1 MTPKDCEH
9 IAHLLFLAYTGEASP
24 DQQEELSRWLKEDK
38 HHDDLYQTIM
48 DHERIRSEQEVFLLF
63 NQQRAWAKISQKT
76 YRKSKILY
84 TNFLRYAAVFICFI
98 CVSVYFLYPD
108 KPEEKI
114 EIAELFLE
122 PISSKAILQ
131 NEQDVRISLP
141 GQCYSIKDS
150 TRHKKQLETSEIL
163 RIYVPKGGEFELVLA
178 DGTRVWMNSETELKF
193 PRAFTG
199 DKRQV
204 ELVSGEA
211 YFDVRKDKTKPFIVR
226 NKDLNL
232 TVLGT
237 QFNIQNYSDEH
248 EIITTLVEGAVQLS
262 SDKTILHPGEQAT
275 YNKATREVQVETVD
289 TELFT
294 AWREGRLIFK
304 STRLE
309 TVLKQLSRWYDVKF
323 VYEEERLKDLI
334 FSGKM
339 KKYDNGNVILGI
351 LKATGKIDF
360 IQQVSVIH
368 VKRQLKQRL

>member
-9 IAHLLFLAYTGEASP
+9 IAHLLFLAYTGEITSE
-24 DQQEELSRWLKEDK
+24 QQEELTYWLKEDK
-38 HHDDLYQTIM
+38 HHDDLHRIIM

-63 NQQRAWAKISQKT
+63 NQQKAWVKISQKT
-76 YRKSKILY
+76 YRKSKMRY
-84 TNFLRYAAVFICFI
+84 TRILRYAAVFICLI
-98 CVSVYFLYPD
+98 SVSVYFLYPN

-122 PISSKAILQ
+122 PISPKAILQ
-131 NEQDVRISLP
+131 NEQDERISLP

-150 TRHKKQLETSEIL
+150 TSHKKQLETSEIL

-178 DGTRVWMNSETELKF
+178 DGTRIWMNSETELKF
-193 PRAFTG
+193 PRTFTG

-204 ELVSGEA
+204 ELVTGEA
-211 YFDVRKDKTKPFIVR
+211 YFDVRKDKAKPFIVR
-226 NKDLNL
+226 NKDLDL

-262 SDKTILHPGEQAT
+262 ANKTVLHPGEQAT
-275 YNKATREVQVETVD
+275 YNKTTRETQVEMVD

-309 TVLKQLSRWYDVKF
+309 IVLKQLSRWYDVKF
-323 VYEEERLKDLI
+323 EYEEEGLKDLI

-360 IQQVSVIH
+360 IQQDSVIH
-368 VKRQLKQRL
+368 VKRQ

>member
-1 MTPKDCEH
+1 M
-9 IAHLLFLAYTGEASP
+9 
-24 DQQEELSRWLKEDK
+24 
-38 HHDDLYQTIM
+38 
-48 DHERIRSEQEVFLLF
+48 
-63 NQQRAWAKISQKT
+63 
-76 YRKSKILY
+76 
-84 TNFLRYAAVFICFI
+84 
-98 CVSVYFLYPD
+98 YFLYPD

-114 EIAELFLE
+114 EIVELFLE
-122 PISSKAILQ
+122 PISPKAILQ
-131 NEQDVRISLP
+131 NEQEVRISLP

-193 PRAFTG
+193 PRVFTG

-226 NKDLNL
+226 NKDLDL

-275 YNKATREVQVETVD
+275 YNKATRETQVETVD

-360 IQQVSVIH
+360 IQQDSTIH
-368 VKRQLKQRL
+368 VKRQ

>member
-9 IAHLLFLAYTGEASP
+9 IAHLLFLAYTGEITSE
-24 DQQEELSRWLKEDK
+24 QQEELTYWLKEDK
-38 HHDDLYQTIM
+38 HHDDLHRIIM

-63 NQQRAWAKISQKT
+63 NQQKAWAKISQKT
-76 YRKSKILY
+76 YRKGKMRY
-84 TNFLRYAAVFICFI
+84 TRILRYAAVFICLI
-98 CVSVYFLYPD
+98 SVSVYFLYPN

-122 PISSKAILQ
+122 PISPKAILQ

-141 GQCYSIKDS
+141 GQCYSIKDIIS
-150 TRHKKQLETSEIL
+150 HKKQLETSEIL

-178 DGTRVWMNSETELKF
+178 DGTRIWMNSETELKF

-204 ELVSGEA
+204 ELVTGEA
-211 YFDVRKDKTKPFIVR
+211 YFDVRKDKAKPFIVR
-226 NKDLNL
+226 NKDLDL

-262 SDKTILHPGEQAT
+262 ANKTVLHPGEQAT
-275 YNKATREVQVETVD
+275 YNKTTRETQVEMVD

-309 TVLKQLSRWYDVKF
+309 IVLKQLSRWYDVKF
-323 VYEEERLKDLI
+323 EYEEEGLKDLI

-351 LKATGKIDF
+351 LKATVKIDF
-360 IQQVSVIH
+360 IQQDSVIH
-368 VKRQLKQRL
+368 VKRQ

>member
-9 IAHLLFLAYTGEASP
+9 IAHLLFLAYTGEITSE
-24 DQQEELSRWLKEDK
+24 QQEELTCWLKEDK
-38 HHDDLYQTIM
+38 HHDDLHRIIM

-63 NQQRAWAKISQKT
+63 NQQKAWAKISQKT
-76 YRKSKILY
+76 YRKGKMRY
-84 TNFLRYAAVFICFI
+84 TRILRYAAVFICLI
-98 CVSVYFLYPD
+98 SVSVYFLYPN

-122 PISSKAILQ
+122 PISPKAILQ

-275 YNKATREVQVETVD
+275 YNKTTRETQVEMVD

-309 TVLKQLSRWYDVKF
+309 IVLKQLSRWYDVKF
-323 VYEEERLKDLI
+323 EYEEEGLKDLI

-360 IQQVSVIH
+360 IQQDSVIH

>member
-1 MTPKDCEH
+1 MICTRQSWITNESARNKKY
-9 IAHLLFLAYTGEASP
+9 FYYSTSK
-24 DQQEELSRWLKEDK
+24 ELG
-38 HHDDLYQTIM
+38 
-48 DHERIRSEQEVFLLF
+48 
-63 NQQRAWAKISQKT
+63 QRFHKRLTEKAKYYIP
-76 YRKSKILY
+76 IL
-84 TNFLRYAAVFICFI
+84 LRYAAVFICFI

-360 IQQVSVIH
+360 IQQDSVIH

>member
-9 IAHLLFLAYTGEASP
+9 IAHLLFLAYTGEVSP

-38 HHDDLYQTIM
+38 HHDDLYRTIM

-63 NQQRAWAKISQKT
+63 NQQRAWTKISQKT
-76 YRKSKILY
+76 YRKSKMLY
-84 TNFLRYAAVFICFI
+84 TNFL
-98 CVSVYFLYPD
+98 LYPD

-114 EIAELFLE
+114 EIVELFLE
-122 PISSKAILQ
+122 PISPKAILQ
-131 NEQDVRISLP
+131 NEQEVRISLP

-193 PRAFTG
+193 PRVFTG

-226 NKDLNL
+226 NKDLDL

-262 SDKTILHPGEQAT
+262 SDKTPGNRPLTTKQHE
-275 YNKATREVQVETVD
+275 KH
-289 TELFT
+289 
-294 AWREGRLIFK
+294 K
-304 STRLE
+304 
-309 TVLKQLSRWYDVKF
+309 LKR
-323 VYEEERLKDLI
+323 
-334 FSGKM
+334 
-339 KKYDNGNVILGI
+339 
-351 LKATGKIDF
+351 
-360 IQQVSVIH
+360 
-368 VKRQLKQRL
+368 